1 MSRKIDLPT
10 AAEMQKFHDQSR
22 RHNFWSR
29 ISMPQRLSLGFL
41 TVITVG
47 ALLLMLPFSY
57 HGSVGHTFMD
67 GLFTATSAAS
77 VTGLTVV
84 DTAQH
89 WTTFGQIVIMI
100 LIEIGALGFMSFSVL
115 LFTATRKQMD
125 LKSKMMVQEVYNLE
139 SLYDTRVVFGYVI
152 KLSVIIQTIGAVLLA
167 PFFINDFGWKR
178 GVFYAV
184 FHAIS
189 AFGNSGFSILPQGT
203 AAYNNEPWILLIIA
217 ALIIAGSLGFLV
229 WRDLLLYR
237 ATHHL
242 TLHSKLALVMTG
254 VLIVGGWLLFELTE
268 RNINSDQSVLPIN
281 RVFDTLFMSISYRTA
296 GFAQFSFDSM
306 SSATVLL
313 TMMLMYIGG
322 TPGSTAG
329 GIKTTTLG
337 VLILQTHA
345 ALRGKKDVVFSH
357 RRLSHENIVRALLLV
372 FVSLVFL
379 GILSF
384 LLMLTQTHAEHFG
397 LEYVIFEV
405 VSAFATTGLTLG
417 LTPHLTTFGQIIIM
431 LAMFIGR
438 VGIYTVMFSI
448 LNVHDDKAPFRYP
461 EESVIIG

>member
-10 AAEMQKFHDQSR
+10 AAEMQKFHHQSQ
-22 RHNFWSR
+22 RHNFWSK

-47 ALLLMLPFSY
+47 AFLLMLPFSY
-57 HGSVGHTFMD
+57 HGNIGHTFMD

-89 WTTFGQIVIMI
+89 WTIFGQIVIMI
-100 LIEIGALGFMSFSVL
+100 LVEIGALGFMSFSVL
-115 LFTATRKQMD
+115 LFTATRRQMD

-152 KLSVIIQTIGAVLLA
+152 KLSLIIQTIGALLLA
-167 PFFINDFGWKR
+167 PFFMHDFGWKR
-178 GVFYAV
+178 GMFYAI

-189 AFGNSGFSILPQGT
+189 AFGNSGFSILPKGT
-203 AAYNNEPWILLIIA
+203 ASYNNQPWVLLIIA
-217 ALIIAGSLGFLV
+217 ALIVAGSLGFLV

-242 TLHSKLALVMTG
+242 TLHSKLALVMTSA
-254 VLIVGGWLLFELTE
+254 LIIGGWLLFELTE
-268 RNINSDQSVLPIN
+268 HNIHSAQSISPIN
-281 RVFDTLFMSISYRTA
+281 RLFDTLFMSISYRTA
-296 GFAQFSFDSM
+296 GFAQFSFDTM

-337 VLILQTHA
+337 VLILQTRA

-384 LLMLTQTHAEHFG
+384 LLMLTQEHAQNYG